1 MRLETARLL
10 VRELRASDAAAL
22 HAVLSDPE
30 VMHWLEPPFTP
41 AQTERFI
48 REAGLCEPPLVYAVL
63 RKDSGELIGQL
74 IWHAWGESAAEL
86 GWVLRRDCWG
96 LGFAK
101 ELTAAMLA
109 QSEGA
114 VVIECS
120 PGQSASRHI
129 AERFGFTLTGEADG
143 LVIYRLNKRQN

>member
-1 MRLETARLL
+1 MRIETSRLL
-10 VRELRASDAAAL
+10 VRELRESDAKAL

-30 VMHWLEPPFTP
+30 VMRWIEPPFSLE
-41 AQTERFI
+41 QTERFI
-48 REAGLCEPPLVYAVL
+48 REAGLCEPPLVYAVI
-63 RKDSGELIGQL
+63 RKESGELIGHL
-74 IWHAWGESAAEL
+74 IWHDWDEGAAEL

-96 LGFAK
+96 LGYAA

-120 PGQSASRHI
+120 PGQSASRRI
-129 AERFGFTLTGEADG
+129 AERFGFTLTGEANG
-143 LVIYRLNKRQN
+143 LAIYKRQK